1 MADSDKKHIATLQR
15 LATRTELIRRAQAV
29 EAGVS
34 SSALSRL
41 TRSGELRRVG
51 RGLYQLAGS
60 EGYSHADL
68 VEAAIQV
75 PKGVIVLLSALN
87 FHGIGTHSP
96 GEVWIQLP
104 ANSPKPGF
112 RWPPL
117 HIVRSRLPEAFTE
130 GVEIHKIAGHPVR
143 ITGVDRT
150 IVDCFKHRNLVT
162 LEVCLEAL
170 RERLRNRSQSLQDL
184 HRYARMMRVSR
195 VMNPY
200 LAALA

>member
-1 MADSDKKHIATLQR
+1 MASASKKHLIILQR
-15 LATRTELIRRAQAV
+15 LAEKAELIRRAQAV
-29 EAGVS
+29 EAGVT

-41 TRSGELRRVG
+41 TRSGELNRVG

-60 EGYSHADL
+60 KGYSHADL
-68 VEAAIQV
+68 VEAAVQV

-87 FHGIGTHSP
+87 FHGIGSHP
-96 GEVWIQLP
+96 AREVWVQLP
-104 ANSPKPGF
+104 ANYPTPEV

-117 HIVRSRLPEAFTE
+117 HIVRSRLSGAFTE

-143 ITGVDRT
+143 VTGLDRT

-170 RERLRNRSQSLQDL
+170 RERLRNRNHSLRDL
-184 HRYARMMRVSR
+184 NRYARIMRVSR

-200 LAALA
+200 LEALA